1 MKKQEGGVLEG
12 SAVDANLEH
21 AAVKAV
27 LKGVIVAE
35 SKGGV
40 FEGFDHH
47 RRRSES
53 LIANSSWIIN
63 PRSVW
68 R

>member
-1 MKKQEGGVLEG
+1 LKNEASGVLERA
-12 SAVDANLEH
+12 AVDANLEH

-27 LKGVIVAE
+27 LKSVIMPK
-35 SKGGV
+35 SKDGV
-40 FEGFDHH
+40 FEGFDYH
-47 RRRSES
+47 RRRIES
-53 LIANSSWIIN
+53 LVANSSWIIN

>member
-1 MKKQEGGVLEG
+1 MENEEGGVLER
-12 SAVDANLEH
+12 AAIDADLEH
-21 AAVKAV
+21 ASVKAV
-27 LKGVIVAE
+27 LKGVIVTE

-47 RRRSES
+47 RRRIES
-53 LIANSSWIIN
+53 LVANSSWIIN